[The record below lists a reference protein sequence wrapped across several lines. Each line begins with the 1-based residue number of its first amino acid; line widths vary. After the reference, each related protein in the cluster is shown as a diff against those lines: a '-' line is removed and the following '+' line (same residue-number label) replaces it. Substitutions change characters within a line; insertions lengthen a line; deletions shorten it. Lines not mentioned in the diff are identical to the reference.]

1 MKNWYDGLTKG
12 KKMLV
17 WVAAVIVVGFIGDAA
32 GWWEMTSFIPGGD
45 GPDGA

>member
-1 MKNWYDGLTKG
+1 MKNWYDNLSKG

-17 WVAAVIVVGFIGDAA
+17 WVAVVIVVGFIGDAA
-32 GWWEMTSFIPGGD
+32 GWWEMTALVGGGE

>member
-17 WVAAVIVVGFIGDAA
+17 WVAVVIVVGFAGDAA